1 MRRKKHMTRK
11 FYRAFGQR
19 LKSAREQ
26 DGVSQLD
33 MAIFLRSSVK
43 SVRRYEAGFKPLT
56 ISNYFKVCKYLEVN
70 PWKMIATSLG
80 DWLMKKQ

>member
-1 MRRKKHMTRK
+1 MKRK

-26 DGVSQLD
+26 DSLTQLD

-43 SVRRYEAGFKPLT
+43 DVRRYEAGFKPLT
-56 ISNYFKVCKYLEVN
+56 ISKYFKVCEFLEVN
-70 PWKMIATSLG
+70 PWKMIASSLG
-80 DWLMKKQ
+80 DWIMKKR